1 MKGIDSYI
9 IEKLHLNKDI
19 EVESDKVKEDIEMII
34 NDFLSKQKLKYDID
48 ISETKDKFIQVNIIF
63 KEMYKQNLVDG
74 WCVELCNKFEKELDG
89 YFWSS
94 RSTEFDNP
102 KQSIIVIKLG
112 KIQKKTIKL

>member
-1 MKGIDSYI
+1 
-9 IEKLHLNKDI
+9 
-19 EVESDKVKEDIEMII
+19 
-34 NDFLSKQKLKYDID
+34 
-48 ISETKDKFIQVNIIF
+48 
-63 KEMYKQNLVDG
+63 MYKQNLVDG
-74 WCVELCNKFEKELDG
+74 WCIELCNKFEKELDG